1 MPISPF
7 DIAIILISFVACLYC
22 IVLSRRLKALQN
34 TRNGLGATIKAL
46 SDSIS
51 AVSATTDDTRY
62 HAGEL
67 AARLARLIEESKLSC
82 ARVEDLTTRLNE
94 AHARSEQQLH
104 RVPPPVPAPPSYPQQ
119 TQIAEDVR
127 RAAPD
132 LSDARLHEI
141 SDLVTR
147 LKGLTEDSVSAAERA
162 SPALRPLPTQLRPRM
177 KVV

>member
-7 DIAIILISFVACLYC
+7 DIAIILISSVACLYC

-51 AVSATTDDTRY
+51 AVSATTDETRY

-67 AARLARLIEESKLSC
+67 AARLARLIEEAKLSC
-82 ARVEDLTTRLNE
+82 AQIEQVTARLAQ
-94 AHARSEQQLH
+94 AHAAAEKQLSQ
-104 RVPPPVPAPPSYPQQ
+104 VPPPMPAQSVPAIPPVQ
-119 TQIAEDVR
+119 T
-127 RAAPD
+127 APVD
-132 LSDARLHEI
+132 TEPDSRLQEI
-141 SDLVTR
+141 SDLMDR
-147 LKGLTEDSVSAAERA
+147 LKDLTEASVSAAEQT

>member
-7 DIAIILISFVACLYC
+7 DIAIILISSVACLYC

-51 AVSATTDDTRY
+51 AVSATTDETRY

-67 AARLARLIEESKLSC
+67 AVRLARLIEEAKLSC
-82 ARVEDLTTRLNE
+82 ARVEDVTERLNE
-94 AHARSEQQLH
+94 AHARAEI
-104 RVPPPVPAPPSYPQQ
+104 Q
-119 TQIAEDVR
+119 TQHAV
-127 RAAPD
+127 AAPQIAT
-132 LSDARLHEI
+132 DAPQHVMPQTATDDTDHKLQEI
-141 SDLVTR
+141 SELMDK
-147 LKGLTEDSVSAAERA
+147 LKNLTEASVTAAEA
-162 SPALRPLPTQLRPRM
+162 STSNLRPLPTQLRPRM

>member
-7 DIAIILISFVACLYC
+7 DIAIILISSVACLYC

-51 AVSATTDDTRY
+51 AVSATTDETRY

-67 AARLARLIEESKLSC
+67 AVRLARLIEEAKISC
-82 ARVEDLTTRLNE
+82 ARVEDVAERLND
-94 AHARSEQQLH
+94 AHARAELQIQH
-104 RVPPPVPAPPSYPQQ
+104 AAAAP
-119 TQIAEDVR
+119 QIATDASQHAMPQ
-127 RAAPD
+127 AAAD
-132 LSDARLHEI
+132 DTDQKLQEI
-141 SDLVTR
+141 SELMDK
-147 LKGLTEDSVSAAERA
+147 LKNLTEASVTAAEA
-162 SPALRPLPTQLRPRM
+162 STSNLRPLPTQLRPRM

>member
-7 DIAIILISFVACLYC
+7 DIAIILISSVACIYC

-51 AVSATTDDTRY
+51 AVSATTDETRF

-67 AARLARLIEESKLSC
+67 GARLARSIEDAKVACEH
-82 ARVEDLTTRLNE
+82 VENQIQRLHD
-94 AHARSEQQLH
+94 AHAKAQAAP
-104 RVPPPVPAPPSYPQQ
+104 VTAPPPVP
-119 TQIAEDVR
+119 
-127 RAAPD
+127 RADPIQSA
-132 LSDARLHEI
+132 LDATNQRMSEI
-141 SDLVTR
+141 SGLMDR
-147 LKGLTEDSVSAAERA
+147 LKDLTEDSVATAEKEP
-162 SPALRPLPTQLRPRM
+162 PALRPLPTQLRSRM